1 MAVVS
6 TSNAP
11 AAIGPYSQG
20 IVAGD
25 FLFVSGQ
32 IPIVP
37 ETGNLVE
44 GGIAE
49 QTERSLRNLIAIIEE
64 AGADVSKIVK
74 TSCYLAEIADFAAF
88 NEVYGKMIDSAP
100 ARACFAVK
108 DLPKGALVEVEAIV
122 YLGE

>member
-88 NEVYGKMIDSAP
+88 NEVYVKMIDSAP

>member
-1 MAVVS
+1 MAVIS
-6 TSNAP
+6 TPNAP

-74 TSCYLAEIADFAAF
+74 TSCYLA
-88 NEVYGKMIDSAP
+88 
-100 ARACFAVK
+100 
-108 DLPKGALVEVEAIV
+108 
-122 YLGE
+122 

>member
-1 MAVVS
+1 MAVIS
-6 TSNAP
+6 TSGAP

-20 IVAGD
+20 IVAGG

-32 IPIVP
+32 IPLDP
-37 ETGNLVE
+37 ETGSLVE

-49 QTERSLRNLIAIIEE
+49 QTERALLNLIAIIEE

-74 TSCYLAEIADFAAF
+74 TSCYLAEIADFAQF
-88 NEVYGKMIDSAP
+88 NEVYGRMIDSKP

-122 YLGE
+122 HVGE

>member
-1 MAVVS
+1 MAVIS
-6 TSNAP
+6 TTGAP

-20 IVAGD
+20 IVAGG

-32 IPIVP
+32 IPLDP

-49 QTERSLRNLIAIIEE
+49 QTERALLNLIAIIEE

-74 TSCYLAEIADFAAF
+74 TSCYLAEIADFAQF
-88 NEVYGKMIDSAP
+88 NEVYGRMIDSKP

-122 YLGE
+122 HVGE

>member
-1 MAVVS
+1 MAVIS
-6 TSNAP
+6 TPNAP

-88 NEVYGKMIDSAP
+88 NEVYGKMIDYAP

>member
-1 MAVVS
+1 MAVIS
-6 TSNAP
+6 TSGAP

-20 IVAGD
+20 IVAGG

-32 IPIVP
+32 IPLDP

-49 QTERSLRNLIAIIEE
+49 QTERALLNLIAIIEE

-74 TSCYLAEIADFAAF
+74 TSCYLAEIADFAQF
-88 NEVYGKMIDSAP
+88 NEVYGRMIDSKP

-122 YLGE
+122 HVGE